1 MVYTAIENP
10 TAEQQALLTHLG
22 DAYKLYQVRDEVFL
36 YRTTE
41 RRNYRCCMI
50 CHEGMGGTNR
60 ICKDIT
66 CPGHQRQVAPA
77 IAVPVVEVTL
87 MPKARALP
95 IPEID
100 DLGEPESEPEPE
112 ESEEEV
118 EASDS
123 DNSDDSEDSDD
134 SEEIYPDFLDL
145 DADSDMIVAFRKL
158 LRISSALEIEKVG
171 PELCHHSI
179 RTVLEQAYSPRQV
192 AKVRDSIIK
201 CLSTQSISDV
211 VEFLQELEN
220 SRRVNIQSDT
230 MIALLLLIG
239 PLYEYIMTD
248 SDCEFSLINGVGHNN
263 PKVLTSSIYICIL
276 DVRNFHYDHSAHELV
291 MEIIAKLGA
300 SKNPDA
306 RSDAHA
312 KKHFAAS
319 RKNKKSLTFTPNMY
333 ALFTGDEFKAESAMF
348 KTLEDCRVRKPRNF
362 LVGEQENGTDDRSN
376 EIIGVKLRIKASDL
390 QGGDGLFNRLDE
402 IRDQSSDAILKL
414 LKSINC
420 RDQLYELAQKKILGH
435 KRIMNAVHEAALQH
449 HDKFLDVS
457 SQVIGDMLKNLDHE
471 KSALISAKAEQ
482 LECERNQMLSS
493 YKQVLR
499 ANNDLQNE
507 NSDLKDQIQALKNI
521 IGSRI

>member
-10 TAEQQALLTHLG
+10 TAEQQALLNHLG

-50 CHEGMGGTNR
+50 CHEGMGGNNR
-60 ICKDIT
+60 ICKDIS

-87 MPKARALP
+87 VPKARALP

-100 DLGEPESEPEPE
+100 DLGEPEFEPE
-112 ESEEEV
+112 EDVEEG
-118 EASDS
+118 SDS
-123 DNSDDSEDSDD
+123 DDSDYDSDD
-134 SEEIYPDFLDL
+134 SEEIHPDFLDL

-158 LRISSALEIEKVG
+158 LRISSALEIEKIG

-179 RTVLEQAYSPRQV
+179 RTVLEQAYSHRQV
-192 AKVRDSIIK
+192 SKVRDSIIK
-201 CLSTQSISDV
+201 CLSSQSVSEV
-211 VEFLQELEN
+211 VEFLRELEI
-220 SRRVNIQSDT
+220 SRRFNIQSDT

-248 SDCEFSLINGVGHNN
+248 SDCEFSLINGVGHND

-291 MEIIAKLGA
+291 MEILAKLGA
-300 SKNPDA
+300 SKDPDA
-306 RSDAHA
+306 RSDSHA

-319 RKNKKSLTFTPNMY
+319 KRNKNSLTFEPNMY
-333 ALFTGDEFKAESAMF
+333 AVFTGDEFKAESAMF
-348 KTLEDCRVRKPRNF
+348 EALEGCRVRKPRNF
-362 LVGEQENGTDDRSN
+362 LVGPLKDGEDRSN

-390 QGGDGLFNRLDE
+390 QDGANLFTRLDKMHD
-402 IRDQSSDAILKL
+402 RSSGAILKL
-414 LKSINC
+414 LKSSNYG
-420 RDQLYELAQKKILGH
+420 DQLYELAQKKIFDH
-435 KRIMNAVHEAALQH
+435 KRIMNSVHEAALRH

-471 KSALISAKAEQ
+471 RYALIDTKASQ
-482 LECERNQMLSS
+482 IERERGQMISS
-493 YKQVLR
+493 YQEVLK
-499 ANNDLQNE
+499 ANVDLQNE
-507 NSDLKDQIQALKNI
+507 NSALRDQIQSLR
-521 IGSRI
+521 SRITQSNLTQKRG

>member
-50 CHEGMGGTNR
+50 CHEGMGGNNR

-95 IPEID
+95 IPELD
-100 DLGEPESEPEPE
+100 DLGEPGLESEGV
-112 ESEEEV
+112 EEEV
-118 EASDS
+118 ETSDLDSDS
-123 DNSDDSEDSDD
+123 DSDSDSDD
-134 SEEIYPDFLDL
+134 SEEIHPDFLDL
-145 DADSDMIVAFRKL
+145 DADSDMIVAFRRL
-158 LRISSALEIEKVG
+158 LRISSALEIEKIG

-179 RTVLEQAYSPRQV
+179 RTVLEQAYSPRQI

-201 CLSTQSISDV
+201 CLSTQSVSDV
-211 VEFLQELEN
+211 VEFLRELEL
-220 SRRVNIQSDT
+220 SRRFNIQSDT

-248 SDCEFSLINGVGHNN
+248 SDCEFSLMNGVGHNN

-319 RKNKKSLTFTPNMY
+319 RKNKHSLTFKPNMY
-333 ALFTGDEFKAESAMF
+333 AVFTGDEFKAESAMF
-348 KTLEDCRVRKPRNF
+348 EALEGCRVRKPRNF
-362 LVGEQENGTDDRSN
+362 LVGQLTNGSDDRSN
-376 EIIGVKLRIKASDL
+376 EIIGVKFRIKASDL
-390 QGGDGLFNRLDE
+390 QDGANLFNRLDE
-402 IRDQSSDAILKL
+402 IRDPSSDAILKL
-414 LKSINC
+414 LKTANC
-420 RDQLYELAQKKILGH
+420 RDQLYELAQKKILNH
-435 KRIMNAVHEAALQH
+435 KRIMNAVHEAALRH
-449 HDKFLDVS
+449 HAKFLDVS
-457 SQVIGDMLKNLDHE
+457 SQVIGDMIRYISDDYASSNHAQYARSKELIEELLIINQQLRE
-471 KSALISAKAEQ
+471 ELANKS
-482 LECERNQMLSS
+482 
-493 YKQVLR
+493 V
-499 ANNDLQNE
+499 
-507 NSDLKDQIQALKNI
+507 
-521 IGSRI
+521 